1 MRLVFGHLKRMESVV
16 QPSQNQSGGHG
27 YMVLAKSEN
36 NQDLDMEWVAL
47 IMDARTLGL
56 SKEDIRKALLL
67 LKENG
72 KDDMQETAV

>member
-1 MRLVFGHLKRMESVV
+1 
-16 QPSQNQSGGHG
+16 
-27 YMVLAKSEN
+27 MVLAKSEN